1 MDLASES
8 CVGAASDDSKQRR
21 FGKLLWK
28 INTPHKVRHF
38 AWRACK
44 DILPTKENLVRRK
57 VLAEGICA
65 MCQSGLETS
74 GHLFW
79 ECERVREA
87 WAMLKIF
94 PAQSNVQSHSFMDM
108 LWYGVFDAEWDALQ
122 IERMIIVAWA
132 LWSSRNEIRTG
143 GVKKSALK
151 IVNDA
156 LEYLAEYQACVKDH
170 EKPRSVQPALWKP
183 PPLNKFKINID
194 GAVFASQKAAGV
206 GVLVR
211 DADGR
216 TIGALSKK
224 IWAPLKAVEVEAKA
238 VETRLQFAKDLLIHD
253 FILESDSLLV
263 TNAMKELSPPPSSVA
278 QWLPLYTVLYQSLG
292 SLDKLSFS
300 MFLGKEI
307 SELTY

>member
-1 MDLASES
+1 MTGQSIVRKGIQWQVGNGDNIRIWMDKWIPTPSTYKVISPPVGLPLEAWVCELIDPNSGTWRTELVQRIFLPHEADEICNIALSSKLPEDKQVWAQTNNGRFTMRSAYKIAMELASES

-21 FGKLLWK
+21 FWKLLWK

-57 VLAEGICA
+57 VLAEGTCE
-65 MCQSGLETS
+65 MCQSGLVTS

-94 PAQSNVQSHSFMDM
+94 PAQSNVQFHSFMDM

-132 LWSSRNEIRTG
+132 LWTSRNEVRIG

-151 IVNDA
+151 TVNDA
-156 LEYLAEYQACVKDH
+156 LE
-170 EKPRSVQPALWKP
+170 
-183 PPLNKFKINID
+183 
-194 GAVFASQKAAGV
+194 
-206 GVLVR
+206 
-211 DADGR
+211 
-216 TIGALSKK
+216 
-224 IWAPLKAVEVEAKA
+224 
-238 VETRLQFAKDLLIHD
+238 
-253 FILESDSLLV
+253 
-263 TNAMKELSPPPSSVA
+263 
-278 QWLPLYTVLYQSLG
+278 
-292 SLDKLSFS
+292 
-300 MFLGKEI
+300 
-307 SELTY
+307 